1 MSYINK
7 WRGNSLLERRNNMGK
22 ENLPSSEKENE
33 IIIEDV
39 SISKDR
45 KKIRIAIRNNGIFDD
60 DEFESIFH
68 RDIEEDSEK

>member
-1 MSYINK
+1 
-7 WRGNSLLERRNNMGK
+7 MGK

>member
-7 WRGNSLLERRNNMGK
+7 WRGNSLLERRNNMEK

>member
-1 MSYINK
+1 
-7 WRGNSLLERRNNMGK
+7 MGK

-68 RDIEEDSEK
+68 RDVEEDSEK

>member
-1 MSYINK
+1 M
-7 WRGNSLLERRNNMGK
+7 EK

-68 RDIEEDSEK
+68 RNIEEDSEK

>member
-1 MSYINK
+1 M
-7 WRGNSLLERRNNMGK
+7 EK